1 MAIITDELRADI
13 ETLKALIAC
22 SPIVV
27 QRRKAALRPCF
38 QGPCLQDPC
47 LQDPCLQ
54 GPCLPAGFDM
64 VDAAILEWIAAE
76 GRRVGRSLVR
86 M

>member
-1 MAIITDELRADI
+1 MAIITDEQRADI

-22 SPIVV
+22 SPIIVR
-27 QRRKAALRPCF
+27 RRKAAPR
-38 QGPCLQDPC
+38 
-47 LQDPCLQ
+47 
-54 GPCLPAGFDM
+54 PCLPAGFDL

-76 GRRVGRSLVR
+76 GRRVGRGLVR

>member
-1 MAIITDELRADI
+1 MATITDEQRADI

-27 QRRKAALRPCF
+27 RRRKVA
-38 QGPCLQDPC
+38 
-47 LQDPCLQ
+47 
-54 GPCLPAGFDM
+54 CLPQLPADFDL
-64 VDAAILEWIAAE
+64 VDASILEWIAAE
-76 GRRVGRSLVR
+76 GRRASRGLVR

>member
-1 MAIITDELRADI
+1 MAIITDEQRADI
-13 ETLKALIAC
+13 ETLRALIAC

-27 QRRKAALRPCF
+27 RRRKAALR
-38 QGPCLQDPC
+38 
-47 LQDPCLQ
+47 PCLQ

-64 VDAAILEWIAAE
+64 VDAAVLEWIAAE

>member
-1 MAIITDELRADI
+1 MAIITDEQRADI

-27 QRRKAALRPCF
+27 RRRKTALR
-38 QGPCLQDPC
+38 
-47 LQDPCLQ
+47 
-54 GPCLPAGFDM
+54 PCLPAGFDQ

-76 GRRVGRSLVR
+76 GRRVSRSLVR

>member
-1 MAIITDELRADI
+1 MAIITDEQRADI

-22 SPIVV
+22 SPIIV
-27 QRRKAALRPCF
+27 QRRLPKAALR
-38 QGPCLQDPC
+38 
-47 LQDPCLQ
+47 
-54 GPCLPAGFDM
+54 PCLPAGFDL

-76 GRRVGRSLVR
+76 GRRVSRGLVR

>member
-1 MAIITDELRADI
+1 MAIITDEQRADI

-22 SPIVV
+22 SPIIV
-27 QRRKAALRPCF
+27 RHRKVAL
-38 QGPCLQDPC
+38 Q
-47 LQDPCLQ
+47 
-54 GPCLPAGFDM
+54 PCLPAGFDL

-76 GRRVGRSLVR
+76 SRRVSGSLVR